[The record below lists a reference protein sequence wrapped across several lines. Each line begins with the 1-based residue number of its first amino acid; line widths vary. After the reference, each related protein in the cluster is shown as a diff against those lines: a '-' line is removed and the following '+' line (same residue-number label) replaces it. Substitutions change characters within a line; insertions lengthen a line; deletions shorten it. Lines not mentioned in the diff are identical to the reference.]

1 MFLFFLRCERQ
12 RLHHSQFAGQ
22 NVLNGKEWHMR
33 CAVIAWLPRAHE
45 IDVNHPHILTIF
57 NVQLFFVSLTNL
69 LKSLSADVPLCI
81 LASRIC
87 TVHTVGLVSTNICC
101 LNVDSDSHM
110 VMTALMVMLSSN
122 WHSRDFSI
130 CQQFHR

>member
-1 MFLFFLRCERQ
+1 
-12 RLHHSQFAGQ
+12 
-22 NVLNGKEWHMR
+22 MR

-45 IDVNHPHILTIF
+45 IGVNHPHILTIF
-57 NVQLFFVSLTNL
+57 NVHLFFVSLTNL

-81 LASRIC
+81 LASRVC